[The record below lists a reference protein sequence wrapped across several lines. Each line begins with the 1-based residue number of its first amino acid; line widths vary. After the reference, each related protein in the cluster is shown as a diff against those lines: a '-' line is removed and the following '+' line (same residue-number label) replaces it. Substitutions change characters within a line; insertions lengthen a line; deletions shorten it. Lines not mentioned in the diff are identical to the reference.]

1 MINPKALVTEP
12 SSLKSD
18 AAQRILEQAKLTAKE
33 VARAEAIV
41 DLALSAAA
49 SAMTTI
55 ERSGSV
61 QIAAAAKETLQVAR
75 RAAAD
80 VLNVAKAEAI
90 ATLRIAE
97 VLAEKMLNSENV
109 AKASDPSKDTA

>member
-1 MINPKALVTEP
+1 MTEP

-41 DLALSAAA
+41 DLALAAAA

-55 ERSGSV
+55 ERSDSV
-61 QIAAAAKETLQVAR
+61 QMAAAAKETLQVAM

-90 ATLRIAE
+90 ETLRIAA
-97 VLAEKMLNSENV
+97 VLAEKMLDSENV
-109 AKASDPSKDTA
+109 AKAYDPSKDAT